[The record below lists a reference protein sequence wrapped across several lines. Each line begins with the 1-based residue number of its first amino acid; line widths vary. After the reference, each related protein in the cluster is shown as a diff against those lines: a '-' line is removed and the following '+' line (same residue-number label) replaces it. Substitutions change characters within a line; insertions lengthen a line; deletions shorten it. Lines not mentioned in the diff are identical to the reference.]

1 MDIILIQDVD
11 NLGAANEVVKVRN
24 GYARNF
30 LIPRKFAVEASP
42 SNLKQLEEKRKQ
54 IEKKEKQMLSAIN
67 DVIAKLKEGALK
79 IGAKSGTSGKIFGT
93 VTSLQLSRAIREQN
107 LQVAAGI
114 IGQPPVKPAARERR
128 QAGLPIDA
136 FRSLGHRPTALPV
149 SRSEELGSWTSHRTQ
164 HQSRPL
170 QPCVASLLLGRF
182 CAIVAAGPASG
193 LSLDVLDY
201 HGSFHRTPWCR

>member
-67 DVIAKLKEGALK
+67 EVISKLKEGALK
-79 IGAKSGTSGKIFGT
+79 IGAKSGTSGKIFGS
-93 VTSLQLSRAIREQN
+93 VTSLQLSRAIREQK
-107 LQVAAGI
+107 GYEI
-114 IGQPPVKPAARERR
+114 DRKKISIPDEVK
-128 QAGLPIDA
+128 
-136 FRSLGHRPTALPV
+136 
-149 SRSEELGSWTSHRTQ
+149 ELGTYKATIEFGGGHSTE
-164 HQSRPL
+164 L
-170 QPCVASLLLGRF
+170 EFEVVAE
-182 CAIVAAGPASG
+182 
-193 LSLDVLDY
+193 
-201 HGSFHRTPWCR
+201 